1 MACYE
6 CYTVQC
12 AYTGVS
18 KNISSWY
25 SSLGPNTHANLRQCA
40 RKKWVYFHNNKMY
53 EKKLPTIK
61 KRWCIQTPPC
71 YWIYNQNVCNVV
83 RCNGFFSSCSF
94 HFCSHYYYRQSASLI
109 YSDLCLVVHFIYAF
123 FALFFSQQNRRKRI
137 KNKIREKRKIS
148 LILRSFAI

>member
-1 MACYE
+1 MR
-6 CYTVQC
+6 
-12 AYTGVS
+12 
-18 KNISSWY
+18 ISD
-25 SSLGPNTHANLRQCA
+25 NAHERNEFIFITTKCTKKTAN
-40 RKKWVYFHNNKMY
+40 N
-53 EKKLPTIK
+53 K

-123 FALFFSQQNRRKRI
+123 FALFFSTEQKK
-137 KNKIREKRKIS
+137 KNKKQNPRKEKNFAYSSFICN
-148 LILRSFAI
+148 LIPWSQAIGMCIHYSYA